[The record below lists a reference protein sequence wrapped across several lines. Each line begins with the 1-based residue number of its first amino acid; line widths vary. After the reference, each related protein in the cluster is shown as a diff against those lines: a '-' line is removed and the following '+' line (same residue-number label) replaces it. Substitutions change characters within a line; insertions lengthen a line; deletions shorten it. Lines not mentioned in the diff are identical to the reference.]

1 MIDHATRLEI
11 LRIIAAAPAIVL
23 LWSAAFQDVIRR
35 IIPNRLV
42 LWVMAAGVVVRIA
55 SSFLL
60 PLTPMESIYALA
72 WTLGF
77 GWFLIFGWQRGL
89 IGGGDVKLWI
99 ATTLIIPASA
109 AQQEYFL
116 AGVFLSGGIVSILYL
131 AAWIS
136 GLRRGRRIVA
146 PAARGAWIGKR
157 LWRIERRRAMR
168 RIGVPYGAAI
178 ALSATITLLALPMTG
193 PGWLPLS

>member
-23 LWSAAFQDVIRR
+23 LWAAAFQDVARR

-60 PLTPMESIYALA
+60 PLTPLESIYALA
-72 WTLGF
+72 WTFGF
-77 GWFLIFGWQRGL
+77 GVVLFMGWQAGL
-89 IGGGDVKLWI
+89 IAPGDIKLWF
-99 ATTLIIPASA
+99 ATTLIVPASA

-116 AGVFLSGGIVSILYL
+116 AGVFIAGGVVSAAYL
-131 AAWIS
+131 AVKVAGKWQP
-136 GLRRGRRIVA
+136 RIIA
-146 PAARGAWIGKR
+146 PAGRGAWIGLR
-157 LWRIERRRAMR
+157 LWRIEQRRVR
-168 RIGVPYGAAI
+168 RGIGVPYGVAI
-178 ALSATITLLALPMTG
+178 ALSATVTLLALPMTG
-193 PGWLPLS
+193 PGWLSLT